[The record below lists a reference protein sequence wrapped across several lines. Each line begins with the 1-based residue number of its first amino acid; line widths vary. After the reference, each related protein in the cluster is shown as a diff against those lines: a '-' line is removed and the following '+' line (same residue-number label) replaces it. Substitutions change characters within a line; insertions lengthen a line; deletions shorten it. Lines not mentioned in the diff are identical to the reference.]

1 MVRRI
6 TEGRTLVMVEHDM
19 NVVFGLADQISVL
32 VNGRIISSGTPDE
45 IRRDPAVQEAYL
57 GVAGH

>member
-1 MVRRI
+1 
-6 TEGRTLVMVEHDM
+6 MVEHDM